1 MSQGWLGEVF
11 AKRGIRVAHDHH
23 FEVPICGLTRSS
35 ADTDIGSDTSN
46 HDIFYAAIPQP
57 LFKDRSWRN
66 ATRRHFVEHDFVRP
80 RL

>member
-1 MSQGWLGEVF
+1 MKVVAQ
-11 AKRGIRVAHDHH
+11 RGTCVAHDHH

-57 LFKDRSWRN
+57 LFKIGRGES
-66 ATRRHFVEHDFVRP
+66 TRRHFIEHDFVRP